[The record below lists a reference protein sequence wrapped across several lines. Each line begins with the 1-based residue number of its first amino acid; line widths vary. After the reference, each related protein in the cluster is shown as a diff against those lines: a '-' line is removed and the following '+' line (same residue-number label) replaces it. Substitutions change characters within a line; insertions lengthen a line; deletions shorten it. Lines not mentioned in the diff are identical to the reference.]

1 MEKKTIGAF
10 IAALRKASG
19 LTQREL
25 AEKLNVS
32 DKAVSRWE
40 REESLPDLSLIPAIA
55 EIFGV
60 TADELLRGERAKQ
73 GESQPRAEEKS
84 EKQIQNMVRRTV
96 LRFSTHSIIA
106 AGIGLAGLIAA
117 MIADLAFYRGYIAF
131 FAALALYVTAAL
143 CEMGF
148 LIAAMSALNVEEDG
162 AAVQNGRRRVLNRAL
177 GVFGLIIVL
186 FAVTLPVVVLPYNP
200 YMGLTADSWLLY
212 GSVFAAAGL
221 LLSMLLGRI
230 SGTIAIKR
238 GLYSL
243 DAGQSARRRLRLA
256 CVLAVLCAMAL
267 TFVGEVLLTNDV
279 TMYADTLVFDNY
291 DDFTA
296 YMMRDEEVVY
306 QYGNAV
312 PDSEIV
318 YYDDAGNLTSEK
330 KSRMEEI
337 VNAEGETVLRYYR
350 RNDNAAII
358 RYTASDTCLPIT
370 VITQGA
376 MYSARRTVN
385 KIHSGFIAAY
395 ILELLAGVTVYI
407 IKSRRMEN
415 RKP

>member
-84 EKQIQNMVRRTV
+84 EKQLQNMVRRTV
-96 LRFSTHSIIA
+96 LRFSTRSIIA
-106 AGIGLAGLIAA
+106 AGIGLAGFIAA
-117 MIADLAFYRGYIAF
+117 MIADLAFLRGYIAF
-131 FAALALYVTAAL
+131 FAALALYVAAAL

-148 LIAAMSALNVEEDG
+148 LISAMSALNVEDDG
-162 AAVQNGRRRVLNRAL
+162 AAIQNGRRNVLNRAL

-186 FAVTLPVVVLPYNP
+186 FAATLPVVILPYDP
-200 YMGLTADSWLLY
+200 YMGLSGDSWFKYGLLF
-212 GSVFAAAGL
+212 GFAGLALGLLVGWIANAAAI
-221 LLSMLLGRI
+221 R
-230 SGTIAIKR
+230 R
-238 GLYSL
+238 GLYTL
-243 DAGQSARRRLRLA
+243 DEKQSARRRLRLT
-256 CVLAVLCAMAL
+256 CVLAVLGAMAL
-267 TFVGEVLLTNDV
+267 SFVGEILLTNDV
-279 TMYADTLVFDNY
+279 TMYADTLIFDSY
-291 DDFTA
+291 DDFSA
-296 YMMRDEEVVY
+296 YMMRDEEVEY
-306 QYGNAV
+306 QYGNAA
-312 PDSEIV
+312 PSSEII
-318 YYDDAGNLTSEK
+318 YYDDEGNPTSEK

-350 RNDNAAII
+350 RNDNAVIVQ
-358 RYTASDTCLPIT
+358 YTASDTCLPIT
-370 VITQGA
+370 VITQDA

-407 IKSRRMEN
+407 IKSKRIQN